1 MAWIIFILIKFRF
14 FNKIVTTIKTKSFTV
29 ATILQ
34 CLNLLEK
41 HNQFGV

>member
-1 MAWIIFILIKFRF
+1 MALIIFIPIKFRF

-41 HNQFGV
+41 QNQLEI